1 MYLLKQRI
9 CSSPLL
15 IHKKN
20 KPTTKIYLKVAFPV
34 KVMALTPLQKSV
46 TSFAENYGNIVAF
59 ILWDFTGKDLMVCRL
74 LLCSHGDN
82 LLTHFGFSPPPLFY
96 FFFFL
101 SVCLH
106 CVVYISHCV
115 CCAWLIMSECRRI
128 NVCIRRSLMSGN
140 WYFSF
145 PIIGHQRMRRQHPV
159 PVVTTTITTTNFIP
173 ITTLIT
179 QLPPIRINHFT
190 IFLLDV
196 SIVMWLNQR
205 EKEKCIYYNWL

>member
-82 LLTHFGFSPPPLFY
+82 LLTHFGFSPPLFY
-96 FFFFL
+96 FFFFFCL
-101 SVCLH
+101 YVCI
-106 CVVYISHCV
+106 VWYISLIVYAVHDWLWVSVEELMCV
-115 CCAWLIMSECRRI
+115 YVGLLWVATGTFLSPSLVINGWEGNIQCQWLLPLSPLPTL
-128 NVCIRRSLMSGN
+128 SLS
-140 WYFSF
+140 
-145 PIIGHQRMRRQHPV
+145 PH
-159 PVVTTTITTTNFIP
+159 
-173 ITTLIT
+173 
-179 QLPPIRINHFT
+179 
-190 IFLLDV
+190 
-196 SIVMWLNQR
+196 
-205 EKEKCIYYNWL
+205 